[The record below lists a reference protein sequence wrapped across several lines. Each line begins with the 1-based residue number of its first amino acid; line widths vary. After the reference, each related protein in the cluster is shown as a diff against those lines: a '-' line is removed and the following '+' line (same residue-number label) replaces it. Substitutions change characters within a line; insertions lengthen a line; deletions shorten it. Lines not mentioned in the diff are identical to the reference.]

1 MANLVITTSTN
12 NFLVDFG
19 IYSGLLGYKKGSFQK
34 ANLVFQLMQ
43 DESFVRVENIQGE
56 NWAISFNSMDE
67 ALVVD
72 SIDGIAPTSNSD
84 LFDKLYS
91 KL

>member
-1 MANLVITTSTN
+1 MANLIVTTSTS

-19 IYSGLLGYKKGSFQK
+19 VYSGLVGYKKGSFQK
-34 ANLVFQLMQ
+34 ANVAFQLMQ
-43 DESFVRVENIQGE
+43 DESFVRVENTQGE
-56 NWAISFNSMDE
+56 SWAVSFNSIDE

-72 SIDGIAPTSNSD
+72 LVDGIAPTSNSD